1 MTTPRHR
8 DHARRHVRRWS
19 TLAAVVALAVLAGCG
34 DDDADSSP
42 NDGAGSGAD
51 STTTTQPPA
60 SNEEEAFPII
70 EDMVL
75 EATSLVDE
83 LFQDPTA
90 ADDPDNPEIA
100 RLREI
105 YTDDSTTPDQ
115 VIDQLRELAANG
127 QRERPAAS
135 GVFRDL
141 GVYQMSA
148 IDADTVRFRVCASED
163 IETVDENETVVDQT
177 AQVVQGVGEARRVN
191 GIWRFYGIHPEN
203 DRTLPIEPGSANP
216 GYCDALF
223 ADSEEP
229 T

>member
-8 DHARRHVRRWS
+8 DHAGRHVRRCS

-34 DDDADSSP
+34 DDDAGSAP
-42 NDGAGSGAD
+42 NEGADSGAD

-83 LFQDPTA
+83 LFQDPTVV
-90 ADDPDNPEIA
+90 DDPEIA
-100 RLREI
+100 RLPEI
-105 YTDDSTTPDQ
+105 YTDDSTTPDG
-115 VIDQLRELAANG
+115 VIDQLRELADNG

-135 GVFRDL
+135 GVFGDL
-141 GVYQMSA
+141 GVYQMAA

-163 IETVDENETVVDQT
+163 IETVDEAETVVDRT
-177 AQVVQGVGEARRVN
+177 AQVVQGVGEARRVD
-191 GIWRFYGIHPEN
+191 GVWRFYGIHPED

-216 GYCDALF
+216 GFCDALF
-223 ADSEEP
+223 ADPEEP